1 MVHDQ
6 ISRLIALGRA
16 QINKA
21 YSALEALVPKE
32 GGIYMADKVKDFQVT
47 ETSETT
53 ETETFIEEVEVK
65 RTRKGPSQSTASS
78 SKKADSYRVIVPL
91 LNIREKASLV
101 AEILGTLQQGDVV
114 DIASRT
120 PKGFGK
126 LADDEGYVMLEYLEK
141 IDEVK

>member
-1 MVHDQ
+1 
-6 ISRLIALGRA
+6 
-16 QINKA
+16 
-21 YSALEALVPKE
+21 
-32 GGIYMADKVKDFQVT
+32 MADKAKDFQVT
-47 ETSETT
+47 ETTETT

-65 RTRKGPSQSTASS
+65 RTRKGPSQTAAGS

-114 DIASRT
+114 DIVSRT

-141 IDEVK
+141 IE

>member
-1 MVHDQ
+1 
-6 ISRLIALGRA
+6 
-16 QINKA
+16 
-21 YSALEALVPKE
+21 
-32 GGIYMADKVKDFQVT
+32 MAEETKNTKVT
-47 ETSETT
+47 ETTETT

-65 RTRKGPSQSTASS
+65 RTRKGPSQSTTASS
-78 SKKADSYRVIVPL
+78 SKKAESYRVAVPL

-114 DIASRT
+114 DIVSRT

-141 IDEVK
+141 IEEAK